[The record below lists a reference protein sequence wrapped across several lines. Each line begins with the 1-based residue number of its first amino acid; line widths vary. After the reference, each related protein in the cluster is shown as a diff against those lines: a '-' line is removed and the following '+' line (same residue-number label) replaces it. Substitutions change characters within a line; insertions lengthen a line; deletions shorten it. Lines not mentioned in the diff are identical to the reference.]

1 MVRGERGKQGFSHHC
16 SWCKLKSLLIKRSEH
31 SRFACQ
37 GMPSIMNL
45 SLKKLAASTLILASL
60 SSFASLAN
68 ATVTAQQSA
77 VILKTFSDTSVKDF
91 RQFLNSL
98 ANADVV
104 KTADF
109 GPAISAF
116 LDNKPLSAAQ
126 QNDIH
131 RLLGL
136 YTRMKYGSAATE
148 TLRELV
154 AIPTVRVDGV
164 AQHENPAFI
173 KIADKIKSLAEGF
186 DLKFRNVDNRV
197 YEVSLDGASD
207 EVVGIHVHADVVPV
221 TLDNWVL
228 PDGTRLDPFKVTLIG
243 DRMYGRGTED
253 DKNGIVVALYAMK
266 VIKEEKLPLA
276 RNFKLLIDTT
286 EETAGDAIPYY
297 FERNPTPAY
306 NLALDGGYPVVIA
319 EKGYGTV
326 MASFARRQAEGEGAE
341 IVSMTGGMATNQIPS
356 KSVATLLTDKPA
368 ELAASLQQAGAE
380 YVKSNGGDFEVD
392 ARVDG
397 KDVKLTVT
405 GVSAHSSAPQSGVNP
420 VARMLDFINSLQG
433 KVALKHNQITDA
445 ARYAADNWGLDYLG
459 SKLGVGFSDDFM
471 GPLTASLTY
480 VAMDE
485 KAFKLAV
492 NLRVPKGKSP
502 QVLKSEIAEKLAA
515 WSTKTAIKPAF
526 DYSIAEPMYRN
537 PEGEWVKALLAVASE
552 NLGMEHTFGTSAG
565 ATSVHSLPNGVQ
577 FGLARPEVKYTGH
590 TDNEFKTTG
599 QFLLDLQIV
608 TEMMGRIGQLP
619 KL

>member
-1 MVRGERGKQGFSHHC
+1 
-16 SWCKLKSLLIKRSEH
+16 
-31 SRFACQ
+31 
-37 GMPSIMNL
+37 MNF
-45 SLKKLAASTLILASL
+45 SLKHLAASTLILASL
-60 SSFASLAN
+60 SSFTLTAQAN
-68 ATVTAQQSA
+68 ITPQQSA
-77 VILKTFSDTSVKDF
+77 AILKTFSDTSVTDF
-91 RQFLNSL
+91 RQFLGGL
-98 ANADVV
+98 AKSDLG
-104 KTADF
+104 KTDNL
-109 GPAISAF
+109 GSAISAF
-116 LDNKPLSAAQ
+116 LDNKTLTPDQ
-126 QNDIH
+126 QNEIH

-136 YTRMKYGSAATE
+136 YARVKYGAAATE

-154 AIPTVRVDGV
+154 AIPTFRVEGV
-164 AQHENPAFI
+164 DQHDNPEFI
-173 KIADKIKSLAEGF
+173 KIADKIKGLAQAF
-186 DLKFRNVDNRV
+186 NLNFRNIDNRV
-197 YEVSLDGASD
+197 YEISLEGSSD
-207 EVVGIHVHADVVPV
+207 EVVGIHAHADVVPV
-221 TLDNWVL
+221 TPENWVL
-228 PDGTRLDPFKVTLIG
+228 KDGTKLDPFKVTLIG

-276 RNFKLLIDTT
+276 RNFKLLVDTT
-286 EETAGDAIPYY
+286 EETTGDAIPYY
-297 FERNPTPAY
+297 FEHNPTPNY

-326 MASFARRQAEGEGAE
+326 MANFAKRKAEGKGAE
-341 IVSMTGGMATNQIPS
+341 IISMTGGMATNQIPS
-356 KSVATLLTDKPA
+356 TSVVTLLSEKPV
-368 ELAASLQQAGAE
+368 ELAASLQKAGAE
-380 YVKSNGGDFEVD
+380 YAKSNGGNFDVT
-392 ARVDG
+392 AKVDG

-405 GVSAHSSAPQSGVNP
+405 GVSAHSSEPESGINP
-420 VARMLDFINSLQG
+420 VSRMLGFINSLDG
-433 KVALKHNQITDA
+433 KVALKHNHITDA

-459 SKLGVGFSDDFM
+459 GKLGVGFSDAFM

-480 VAMDE
+480 VGMDD

-502 QVLKSEIAEKLAA
+502 ETLKSEIADKLDA
-515 WSTKTAIKPAF
+515 WSKKTHVAAAF

-552 NLGMEHTFGTSAG
+552 NLGMEHKYGTSAG
-565 ATSVHSLPNGVQ
+565 ATSVHELPNGVQ

-590 TDNEFKTTG
+590 TDNEFKTVD

>member
-1 MVRGERGKQGFSHHC
+1 
-16 SWCKLKSLLIKRSEH
+16 
-31 SRFACQ
+31 
-37 GMPSIMNL
+37 MNV
-45 SLKKLAASTLILASL
+45 SLKKLAVSTLILASL
-60 SSFASLAN
+60 SSFTSLAN

-91 RQFLNSL
+91 RQFLNNL
-98 ANADVV
+98 ASADMV

-116 LDNKPLSAAQ
+116 LDNKQLFAAQ

-173 KIADKIKSLAEGF
+173 KIADKIKRLAEGF
-186 DLKFRNVDNRV
+186 NLKFRNVDNRV

-221 TLDNWVL
+221 TPDNWVL

-319 EKGYGTV
+319 EKGYGTI
-326 MASFARRQAEGEGAE
+326 MASFARRKAEGEGAE

-368 ELAASLQQAGAE
+368 ELAASLQQVGAE

-392 ARVDG
+392 ARGDG

-445 ARYAADNWGLDYLG
+445 ASYAADNWGLDYLG

-492 NLRVPKGKSP
+492 NLRLPKGKSP

-552 NLGMEHTFGTSAG
+552 NLGMAHTFGTSAG